1 MTKTPRSIPA
11 GEFKAKCLA
20 LLDDVATTGENLVVT
35 KHGKPVAM
43 VIPFAELDSL
53 LGSVLREED
62 LVEPIGEPWDAEG

>member
-11 GEFKAKCLA
+11 GVFKAKCLA

-35 KHGKPVAM
+35 KRGKPVAM

-62 LVEPIGEPWDAEG
+62 LVEPIGEPWDAER